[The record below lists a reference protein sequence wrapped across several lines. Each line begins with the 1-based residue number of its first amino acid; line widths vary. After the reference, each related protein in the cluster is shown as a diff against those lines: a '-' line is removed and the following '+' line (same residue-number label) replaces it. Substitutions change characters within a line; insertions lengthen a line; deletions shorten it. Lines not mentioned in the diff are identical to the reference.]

1 METSSVYSFLA
12 TITKDHGEIDASVEL
27 LKVREKPT
35 NFRARWLCIK
45 LSARALTVQAVLAR
59 AVRYMMHDSSFHTF
73 EVKAV
78 WVGVRAWAWPSILS
92 SGH

>member
-45 LSARALTVQAVLAR
+45 LSARALTVQAVLVR
-59 AVRYMMHDSSFHTF
+59 ALQYMMHDSSFHNF
-73 EVKAV
+73 
-78 WVGVRAWAWPSILS
+78 
-92 SGH
+92 